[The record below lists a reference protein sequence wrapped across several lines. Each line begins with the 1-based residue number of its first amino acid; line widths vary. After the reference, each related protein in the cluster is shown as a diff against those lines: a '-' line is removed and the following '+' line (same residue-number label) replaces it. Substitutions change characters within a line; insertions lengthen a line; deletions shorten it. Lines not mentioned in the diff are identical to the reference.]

1 MPKTPDPE
9 RVEQRAAELLP
20 EEEAASVDDAAALA
34 RAVLADS
41 DARTDQR
48 DDERAAPQVGVE
60 HRRSEDTVDPEPG
73 SSRST

>member
-20 EEEAASVDDAAALA
+20 EEAASVDDAAALA

-48 DDERAAPQVGVE
+48 DDERAAPQVAVE
-60 HRRSEDTVDPEPG
+60 HRRSEDTVDPDPG
-73 SSRST
+73 SSGST